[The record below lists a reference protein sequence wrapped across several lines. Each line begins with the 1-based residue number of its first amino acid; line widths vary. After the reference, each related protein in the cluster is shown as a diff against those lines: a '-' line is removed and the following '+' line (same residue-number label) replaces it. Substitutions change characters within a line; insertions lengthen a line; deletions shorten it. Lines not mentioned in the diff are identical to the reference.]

1 MADQVM
7 TSNTGS
13 TIWKSMNSVGIL
25 ATLGAALG
33 VGIPALVKANDA
45 QDHEHR
51 HPRDVE
57 NDVVYLRS
65 KIYTDNVNFDNYKQQ
80 VAYQEATNAKI
91 ASLDKENALLRQAQE
106 FDRAFNGQSIANV
119 YSYVNSN
126 FMKGQLY
133 LPSRDV
139 TPLPMNRYNA
149 WVEPFPPLVP
159 ETVTNASST
168 TTNSQTSTTNG

>member
-45 QDHEHR
+45 QDDEHR
-51 HPRDVE
+51 RPRDIE

-80 VAYQEATNAKI
+80 VAYQESTNAKI
-91 ASLDKENALLRQAQE
+91 AALDKENALLKQAQE
-106 FDRAFNGQSIANV
+106 FDRAFNAQTVAGIYQ
-119 YSYVNSN
+119 YTNST

-133 LPSRDV
+133 LPSQNV
-139 TPLPMNRYNA
+139 SPLPMDRYNSWCA
-149 WVEPFPPLVP
+149 PTAPTVEATP
-159 ETVTNASST
+159 AS
-168 TTNSQTSTTNG
+168 NG

>member
-1 MADQVM
+1 MADPVM
-7 TSNTGS
+7 ENSTGNTL
-13 TIWKSMNSVGIL
+13 WKTMNSVGIL
-25 ATLGAALG
+25 GTLGAALG
-33 VGIPALVKANDA
+33 ISIPALVKANDA

-65 KIYTDNVNFDNYKQQ
+65 KIYTDNVNFDNYKLQ
-80 VAYQEATNAKI
+80 VAYQETTNAKI
-91 ASLDKENALLRQAQE
+91 AALDKENALLKQAQE

-149 WVEPFPPLVP
+149 WVEPFPQLVP
-159 ETVTNASST
+159 ETVAKTSST
-168 TTNSQTSTTNG
+168 STNSQTSTNNG